1 MSASGSGSA
10 SARMSASRSGSASGS
25 QVPSAPAPLNTNP
38 STLSPVGGTEG
49 ENRQKYLAQR
59 EQDLRA
65 KYAEI
70 TAYDTHPQV
79 SVYNARDI
87 GILKD
92 KYADL
97 EAYFNTHRTMTEE
110 KLDVQLVKRITTIN
124 DILGA
129 LGPRTV
135 VGWMSATFQAQVE
148 AKAVGGHTLIAS
160 EERTLRE
167 YAKGV
172 RAFYLTNPEGTKAAY
187 MKAAVK
193 YLTQYKAIGP
203 EFAAQVEPV
212 LKWAIAIDVKHAMA
226 AAASGADGGA
236 VEKKLSQWEDLI
248 YYFLKTLVV
257 TVVAGLFISCGMWA
271 ANDAI
276 WRPAPYRIL
285 FFLYGMAGFFFTLPY
300 YLYRYF
306 TNPVKRFAILPLI
319 RLPPDYEYSGFFDKL
334 IKLFIHYKPDPALED
349 IWKSYWRYDQGFAA
363 GMSPAD
369 IQAEAEANSQTET
382 KAQAV

>member
-10 SARMSASRSGSASGS
+10 SGS
-25 QVPSAPAPLNTNP
+25 QVTSAPAPSNTNP
-38 STLSPVGGTEG
+38 STLSPVAGTES
-49 ENRQKYLAQR
+49 ESRQKYLAQR

-70 TAYDTHPQV
+70 TAYDSHPQV

-97 EAYFNTHRTMTEE
+97 EAYFNTHRTMLEE
-110 KLDVQLVKRITTIN
+110 KLDVQLVKRLAVIN
-124 DILGA
+124 DILAA

-160 EERTLRE
+160 EERTLRG
-167 YAKGV
+167 YAKEV
-172 RAFYLTNPEGTKAAY
+172 RAFYLTNPEGAKGAY

-193 YLTQYKAIGP
+193 YLTQYKALGP
-203 EFAAQVEPV
+203 EFAAQAEAV
-212 LKWAIAIDVKHAMA
+212 LQWAIAIDVKHAMA
-226 AAASGADGGA
+226 AAAGGADGGA
-236 VEKKLSQWEDLI
+236 VEQKLSQWEDLL
-248 YYFLKTLVV
+248 YFFLKTLAV
-257 TVVAGLFISCGMWA
+257 TVVAGLFVSCGMWA

-276 WRPAPYRIL
+276 WRPAPYRVL
-285 FFLYGMAGFFFTLPY
+285 FFFYGMAGFLVTLPY

-334 IKLFIHYKPDPALED
+334 SKLFIHYKPDTGLED
-349 IWKSYWRYDQGFAA
+349 IWKSYWRYEQGCAA

-369 IQAEAEANSQTET
+369 VQAETQP
-382 KAQAV
+382 